1 MKKTSFGAIRF
12 LIAAVAVMAFA
23 AAPAVWASGADEI
36 VQLKIRSDKDN
47 ATIEVP
53 LPVLEFL
60 QKHKV
65 GKRLD
70 AGTINGQKVT
80 LSLDQLMEALKDSR
94 AKGGETLLMKIEEPK
109 ETTTIHLALAQDT
122 ASRPGKKPTSVV
134 LTAKDRDEEGPTR
147 ITVPLSTVDMI
158 FGSLKVE
165 GQGHDDTTPLFK
177 DLLSFAREMGT
188 GLLARVVS
196 KDGEVTL
203 TLE

>member
-1 MKKTSFGAIRF
+1 MRRKSIGTVRL
-12 LIAAVAVMAFA
+12 LIAAIAVMVFA
-23 AAPAVWASGADEI
+23 AAPAVWAAGSDEI
-36 VQLKIRSDKDN
+36 VQLKIRSDKEN

-65 GKRLD
+65 CKKLD

-80 LSLDQLMEALKDSR
+80 LSLDQLMRALKDTR

-109 ETTTIHLALAQDT
+109 ETTTIHLALAKDT
-122 ASRPGKKPTSVV
+122 VSRPGKKPTSVV

-158 FGSLKVE
+158 FGSIKVE
-165 GQGHDDTTPLFK
+165 GEGHDDTTPLFR
-177 DLLSFAREMGT
+177 DLLSFARDMGT
-188 GLLARVVS
+188 GMLARVVS
-196 KDGEVTL
+196 DDGEVTL

>member
-1 MKKTSFGAIRF
+1 MRKRSFGTLRL
-12 LIAAVAVMAFA
+12 LIAAVAVMALA
-23 AAPAVWASGADEI
+23 VAPAAWASGGDEV

-65 GKRLD
+65 GKKLD
-70 AGTINGQKVT
+70 AGTINGQRVT
-80 LSLDQLMEALKDSR
+80 LSLDQLMQALQDSR

-109 ETTTIHLALAQDT
+109 ETTTIHLAVSKET
-122 ASRPGKKPTSVV
+122 SPRPGKAPTSVV
-134 LTAKDRDEEGPTR
+134 LTAKDRGDEGPTR

-165 GQGHDDTTPLFK
+165 GKGHDDTTPLFR
-177 DLLSFAREMGT
+177 DLLSFAKDMGT

-196 KDGEVTL
+196 DDGEVTL